1 MAGST
6 VDNCTRT
13 SVRNVSKA
21 GALCNKAIL
30 RRIHKWLGLSLALY
44 LVLQTTTGI
53 LLVYRHELQAS
64 WSHFGSPNIDTG
76 VSVSMQSV
84 LERIGAV
91 YPQLEVDRIYYPK
104 VRGEPYIAH
113 LRGAE
118 GGAVRLA
125 EIDPSSGK
133 VRDASPVVRLLEF
146 AFDLHHELLLGS
158 AGLYLVGIL
167 GLALLTSAVSG
178 LWLWWPGLRRL
189 RRAYKVKLRGA
200 GVRSLFDWHRVTGS
214 LVAPIVVVSA
224 ITGFL
229 LSYGGLLRTAFAVP
243 AVPVR
248 AATQSPAGPPIDV
261 DTLIAI
267 AASTIPHGGVRD
279 VRFDPDN
286 GLLAAVVFFDESRH
300 QSGPLD
306 RVWVDPHNGEVL
318 GISESEK
325 LDTGNRFFAWLYPL
339 HTELGLADKGKALST
354 AGGVGLLLLSVTGP
368 WLWWR
373 KRQRRSRS

>member
-1 MAGST
+1 M
-6 VDNCTRT
+6 
-13 SVRNVSKA
+13 SKT
-21 GALCNKAIL
+21 GALCNKAML
-30 RRIHKWLGLSLALY
+30 RRIHRWLGLSLALY

-53 LLVYRHELQAS
+53 LLVYRHELQAR
-64 WSHFGSPNIDTG
+64 WSQSGSPDVDTG
-76 VSVSMQSV
+76 VSVPMQSV
-84 LERIGAV
+84 LDRIDAV

-113 LRGAE
+113 LGGAE

-133 VRDASPVVRLLEF
+133 VSEASPGIRLLEL
-146 AFDLHHELLLGS
+146 AFDLHHELLLGG
-158 AGLYLVGIL
+158 AGLYLVGGL
-167 GLALLTSAVSG
+167 GLALLMSAVSG

-189 RRAYKVKLRGA
+189 RHAYKVKLKGA

-214 LVAPIVVVSA
+214 LVAPIVIVSA

-248 AATQSPAGPPIDV
+248 AAAQSPAGAPMNV

-267 AASTIPHGGVRD
+267 AASTIPNGGVRD
-279 VRFDPDN
+279 LRFDPDN

-300 QSGPLD
+300 RSGPLD
-306 RVWVDPHNGEVL
+306 RVWVDPRSGEVL
-318 GISESEK
+318 GISENEK
-325 LDTGNRFFAWLYPL
+325 LDAGNRFFAWLYPL
-339 HTELGLADKGKALST
+339 HTELGLADKGRALST
-354 AGGVGLLLLSVTGP
+354 AGGAGLLLLSVTGP

-373 KRQRRSRS
+373 KRQRRSRP